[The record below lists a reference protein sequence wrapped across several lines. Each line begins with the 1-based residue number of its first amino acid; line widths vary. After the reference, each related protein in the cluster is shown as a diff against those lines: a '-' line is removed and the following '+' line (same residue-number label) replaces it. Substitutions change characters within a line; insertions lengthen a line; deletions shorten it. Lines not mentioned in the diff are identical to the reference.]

1 MGVSPKK
8 PTAKPATA
16 RMSKRTFFVLDWS
29 IAAIWLVIV
38 YATASL
44 ALDSGSWW
52 HYGAT
57 FVALYFVARSFK
69 LAVTRSHGKH

>member
-8 PTAKPATA
+8 QKQT
-16 RMSKRTFFVLDWS
+16 KRTVIVLDWA

-38 YATASL
+38 YATGSL

-57 FVALYFVARSFK
+57 AVAVGFTIRALRILIKRRYGR
-69 LAVTRSHGKH
+69 